1 MNAPRVL
8 MMAGGTGGHVYPALA
23 TAEELRLRGYDVSW
37 LGTRQG
43 LEARVV
49 PAAGFVLHAISARG
63 LRGKGWGARLRG
75 IVAQAVGL
83 LQALILLLRLR
94 PRAVVGMGG
103 YVSVPGGLVACLL
116 RRPLAIH
123 EQNAVAGSANRLLAR
138 CARRILCGFPEPFA
152 GHPHAEWI
160 GNPVRS
166 GIIMAAND
174 AAYGYDGQRPLRL
187 LVLGGSLG
195 AESINVAL
203 PAALAALRARG
214 QELPAI
220 WHQCGPAH
228 GAAVQARYTVA
239 GLTPERLSPF
249 IDDMAAAYTWA
260 DLIVC
265 RAGALT
271 VAEIA
276 VCGRPA
282 VLVPLPS
289 AIDDHQTRNAE
300 SLVRAGGAVLL
311 PQFALDTEQLADLLA
326 DLAGD
331 PGRLRTMAAS
341 ARAHGRPGATTAV
354 CDAVEAMLRAA

>member
-23 TAEELRLRGYDVSW
+23 TAEELRVRGYDVSW

-49 PAAGFVLHAISARG
+49 PAAGFTLHAISARG
-63 LRGKGWGARLRG
+63 LRGKGWASRLRG
-75 IVAQAVGL
+75 VLAQGVGL

-103 YVSVPGGLVACLL
+103 YVSVPGGLMACLL

-123 EQNAVAGSANRLLAR
+123 EQNAVPGSANRLLAR
-138 CARRILCGFPEPFA
+138 CARRILCGFPESFA
-152 GHPHAEWI
+152 RHPRAAWI
-160 GNPVRS
+160 GNPVRA
-166 GIIMAAND
+166 GIVIAASD
-174 AAYGYDGQRPLRL
+174 AAYEYDGQRPLRL

-195 AESINVAL
+195 AEAINVAV
-203 PAALAALRARG
+203 PAALAVLRTRG
-214 QELPAI
+214 QALPAI

-228 GAAVQARYTVA
+228 GAAVQARYAAA
-239 GLTPERLSPF
+239 GLTNERLSPF
-249 IDDMAAAYTWA
+249 IDDMAEAYTWA

-271 VAEIA
+271 VAEVA

-300 SLVRAGGAVLL
+300 SLVRAGAAVLL
-311 PQFALDTEQLADLLA
+311 PQSALDTEQLADLLA

-331 PGRLRTMAAS
+331 PWRLRTMAAAS
-341 ARAHGRPGATTAV
+341 RAQGRPNATSAV
-354 CDAVEAMLRAA
+354 CDAVEAMIRAA